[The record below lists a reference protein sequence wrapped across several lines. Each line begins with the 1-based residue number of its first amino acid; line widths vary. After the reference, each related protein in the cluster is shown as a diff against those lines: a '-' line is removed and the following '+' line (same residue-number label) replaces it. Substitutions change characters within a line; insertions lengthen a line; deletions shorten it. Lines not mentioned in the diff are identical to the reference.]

1 MSKLDDEHW
10 MNPFRDT
17 IVQCEMFIMRVLHF
31 DVVNSVMPHIYL
43 LNYIKTL
50 EGWFNSKTICK
61 TPITKCA
68 ISLLT
73 DFYHNPNI
81 LNFKESHIAIS
92 CLVLALQIYGLNV
105 PHFDES
111 ESADCWFKYLVPDI
125 GMDKV
130 WEIIEQILKVYD
142 FEMNLEDINSF

>member
-1 MSKLDDEHW
+1 MANLDNEHW

-50 EGWFNSKTICK
+50 EGWFNAKTICK
-61 TPITKCA
+61 IPITKCS

-81 LNFKESHIAIS
+81 LNYKESHIAIS

-105 PHFDES
+105 PNFGES
-111 ESADCWFKYLVPDI
+111 ESPDSWFKYLVPDI

-142 FEMNLEDINSF
+142 FEMNLEDTRSY